1 MIPTI
6 FICGKKNIGKTSLI
20 RSCFDSASYG
30 PTQSVHGVDLFES
43 PVVNFAEAQTPDLLQ
58 APQKQYAQAVWYCI
72 DGTSPAFEIL
82 PETFDCIKS
91 MGKRVLIVVTK
102 CELLNGKQL
111 RFVNETLLKHFLR
124 EQIVLVSAREK
135 TGLPLLIRKTEI
147 AIRNTAGTIG
157 KKVLP
162 DKYDELWENFFSN
175 RLRLWNQKNEDEA
188 NSYITWASIR
198 AAAIAV
204 IPIPLADVAPLVANE
219 LYMIYRLA
227 GIYGI
232 ANDQTLMPMI
242 LGATGGSIVG
252 KIGASFLP
260 FLKIPIAAVVTYGVG
275 KAAKSF
281 FETGRADSLR
291 QG

>member
-102 CELLNGKQL
+102 CALLNG
-111 RFVNETLLKHFLR
+111 